1 MATGKNLW
9 KFASNQSSK
18 GKPMMMAGMQATITL
33 NQSVHVS
40 FFLPLIY
47 LEKMGLT
54 CENKERRQPR
64 SPLIG

>member
-18 GKPMMMAGMQATITL
+18 GKPMMMAGIQATITL
-33 NQSVHVS
+33 NQSVQVS
-40 FFLPLIY
+40 FFSIVDLLGEKGLI
-47 LEKMGLT
+47 
-54 CENKERRQPR
+54 CENKERRQLR

>member
-33 NQSVHVS
+33 NQSVHAS
-40 FFLPLIY
+40 FSTVDLLG
-47 LEKMGLT
+47 EMGLT

>member
-9 KFASNQSSK
+9 KFVSNQSSK

-40 FFLPLIY
+40 FLFSTDLLG
-47 LEKMGLT
+47 EMGLT